1 MQPLAATVEAF
12 ELDFTP
18 NKLTFDNLKM
28 GDLTLMPED
37 LTQLCRDFK
46 VILNIDFQL
55 VVLKELLE
63 LPLYGLVLK
72 GGDEE
77 LTGVKSFDELDEIFD
92 LLEV

>member
-1 MQPLAATVEAF
+1 MSA
-12 ELDFTP
+12 
-18 NKLTFDNLKM
+18 
-28 GDLTLMPED
+28 LMVNE
-37 LTQLCRDFK
+37 QVNF
-46 VILNIDFQL
+46 N
-55 VVLKELLE
+55 VLKELLE